1 MRHLPF
7 APPERKALLL
17 LFCCVSAAA
26 LGRSLAVLPLFI
38 EERRRG
44 GGFAESVNGATTATT
59 CFFSRGNFPV
69 GGGSPV
75 VHTPTASYSHPISF
89 KHRDQGSPSQ
99 NTYSL
104 PANLL
109 VAAALL
115 GHIIADLLFRQSEKV
130 FFRLV
135 LIVTNQIKPKTFTV
149 SVQPC
154 CSGSS
159 PRTSTLDTL
168 SSS

>member
-17 LFCCVSAAA
+17 LFCWVSAAA
-26 LGRSLAVLPLFI
+26 LGRSLAVLPLFM

-44 GGFAESVNGATTATT
+44 AGFFPKCQRCHDGNHL
-59 CFFSRGNFPV
+59 CFFRGNFPA

-75 VHTPTASYSHPISF
+75 VHTPTASYSRPISF
-89 KHRDQGSPSQ
+89 KHRDQCSPSQ

-104 PANLL
+104 PANLP

-135 LIVTNQIKPKTFTV
+135 LIVTNQTKHQTKDLYSQCT
-149 SVQPC
+149 
-154 CSGSS
+154 
-159 PRTSTLDTL
+159 TLL
-168 SSS
+168 QWV